1 MMYLPKLFVH
11 VALALGMFVRI
22 TFTILFLP
30 TLDINY
36 VFMHLP
42 FQKVKKNI
50 VWAWS

>member
-11 VALALGMFVRI
+11 VGLTLGMFVRV
-22 TFTILFLP
+22 TFTILSLP
-30 TLDINY
+30 TLVINS
-36 VFMHLP
+36 VFMHMP